1 MIQKLKAGFL
11 FAHNKSA
18 FIAGLL
24 LVSLVAP
31 VAAPA
36 TANTEVDIEWPCI
49 QGYVPEVALAVVW
62 PEPVEEDQLGRW
74 LKNKDLKKVV
84 NELGD
89 LEELNETGRES
100 IQAFAESIPENQ
112 RIDVYNQVADGVV
125 YRFNQRRADYFKGI
139 RKFTRQQIAFSE
151 QVESHLNELAALEG
165 KSDADSLQRVAE
177 IKETTAWQQRIFD
190 RREGAIRLLCETPVE
205 LETVMGDILRD
216 LAQYLP

>member
-1 MIQKLKAGFL
+1 MNQRLKAGFL
-11 FAHNKSA
+11 FVNNNSA
-18 FIAGLL
+18 FLAGLL
-24 LVSLVAP
+24 MISVFVPA
-31 VAAPA
+31 AAPA
-36 TANTEVDIEWPCI
+36 TANSEVDIEWPCI

-89 LEELNETGRES
+89 LEELNDAGRDR

-139 RKFTRQQIAFSE
+139 RKYTRQQIAFSE

-165 KSDADSLQRVAE
+165 KSDADSLQSC
-177 IKETTAWQQRIFD
+177 
-190 RREGAIRLLCETPVE
+190 LLYTSPSP
-205 LETVMGDILRD
+205 RD
-216 LAQYLP
+216 S